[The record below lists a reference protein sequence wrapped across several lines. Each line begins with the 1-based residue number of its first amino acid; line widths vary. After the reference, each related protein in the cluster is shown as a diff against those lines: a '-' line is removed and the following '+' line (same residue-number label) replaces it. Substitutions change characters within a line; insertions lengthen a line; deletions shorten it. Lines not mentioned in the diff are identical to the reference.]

1 MTSVVGTSPSDRL
14 LRPVKGAGC
23 QMIPSMTLTS
33 ESNGDDDNSKS
44 GLSKLYEI
52 VVPASAPDSPH
63 TSFISIDGFFHT
75 GVVFEEVENGLFVFR
90 GRGDDWLKTPGG
102 FCDTK

>member
-1 MTSVVGTSPSDRL
+1 
-14 LRPVKGAGC
+14 
-23 QMIPSMTLTS
+23 MIPNTSLLS
-33 ESNGDDDNSKS
+33 ESGDHDKKL

-63 TSFISIDGFFHT
+63 ASFISSDGFYHT
-75 GVVFEEVENGLFVFR
+75 GDVFEEVEKGLFVFR